1 MLLSE
6 TDFDFN
12 ELKLDS
18 KIQLIKK
25 RQQLL
30 HGVAQRFA
38 LAAGGRDETKLQ
50 EQDSLRVWIKVQKSG
65 RIPPVGCT
73 LC

>member
-1 MLLSE
+1 MLPSE

-30 HGVAQRFA
+30 HGVAQRLSFE
-38 LAAGGRDETKLQ
+38 R
-50 EQDSLRVWIKVQKSG
+50 
-65 RIPPVGCT
+65 
-73 LC
+73 